1 MPERYEES
9 PMGVKPDMQKVTDG
23 LRKTYAFG
31 AGRRICPGLHLAE
44 NSLDINIAKIIWAFE
59 IRPGTDPVTGQPMRI
74 DDINVDIK
82 TQWTDGFLIA
92 PKPFPISLRVRS
104 DKHRKVLQQ
113 EMEQAQKILS
123 GYED

>member
-23 LRKTYAFG
+23 FRKTYAFG

-59 IRPGTDPVTGQPMRI
+59 IHPGTDPVTGQPMRI

-104 DKHRKVLQQ
+104 NKHRKVLQQ